1 MKVRTELTRKII
13 SLMLIF
19 VMTVGAC
26 VTMTGCG
33 GKKKLTYP
41 DGVETYT
48 YTDDYGREVELRKDI
63 TKIVATGPNAQMIL
77 YTIAPEM
84 LVGLAESPT
93 SAQEKYFPD
102 NYIDLPT
109 LGQFYGKKTSLNLEA
124 LMTTETEII
133 IDVGEVQE
141 DGAEDMDS
149 IQEQT
154 GIATIFIEGTMD
166 SYPQAYEKLGKV
178 LGKEDEA
185 AELSA
190 FCRET
195 LDMAEKAKSKLK
207 PEDVKTVMFGV
218 NSTGLNANVEG
229 NVQATVIDTI
239 GAKNALS
246 PEEGEEASGKDGG
259 NPVNLEYLYTV
270 EPDYIVFGP
279 GGPYSTVKKNSQ
291 WNTLDAVKNNKYF
304 ETPGE
309 PFSWMSAPPCVNQVL
324 GVRWLGPLVYPKL
337 YKNDI
342 YKDAKKYYK
351 LFWHYDLSNEELK
364 RMLKNSYGK

>member
-1 MKVRTELTRKII
+1 
-13 SLMLIF
+13 MLI
-19 VMTVGAC
+19 TVLTAC
-26 VTMTGCG
+26 MCAAMSGCG
-33 GKKKLTYP
+33 DKKKVKYP
-41 DGVETYT
+41 EGVETYV

-63 TKIVATGPNAQMIL
+63 SKIVATGPNAQMVL

-84 LVGLAESPT
+84 MVGLAESPT
-93 SAQEKYFPD
+93 SAQQKYFPA
-102 NYIDLPT
+102 NYVDLPT

-124 LMTTETEII
+124 LMSTETEII

-154 GIATIFIEGTMD
+154 GIATIFIEGTMNT
-166 SYPQAYEKLGKV
+166 YPQTYEKLGKV
-178 LGKEDEA
+178 LGKENEA
-185 AELSA
+185 AELSKY
-190 FCRET
+190 CQET
-195 LDMAEKAKSKLK
+195 LDLAEKAKSELEPK
-207 PEDVKTVMFGV
+207 DVKSVMFGV

-229 NVQATVIDTI
+229 NIQASVIDTI

-246 PEEGEEASGKDGG
+246 PEKGEEASGKDGG

-279 GGPYSTVKKNSQ
+279 GGPYSNVKKDSQ
-291 WNTLDAVKNNKYF
+291 WNTLDAIKSDKFY

-324 GVRWLGPLVYPKL
+324 GVRWLGHLIYPEL

-342 YKDAKKYYK
+342 YKDARKYYK
-351 LFWHYDLSNEELK
+351 LFWHYDLSNDEVK
-364 RMLKNSYGK
+364 KMLKNSYGK